1 VAPTVT
7 AMHDLAFIFAGF
19 FVGFVVGLTGVGGGS
34 LMTPILIFFFGVKP
48 YMAVGT
54 DLLFA
59 AFTKMGGTV
68 KLARSRHIDWPV
80 VLNLSA
86 GSIPAALITLYVLHE
101 LGATSTAVQH
111 LMTTT
116 LGFALLLTAA
126 ATLYKAVRGKVGPKT
141 VEAGQEAAAAR
152 PRHWSLPL
160 LFGALIGTLVT
171 LTSVGAGAIGVTV
184 LMLLYP
190 LLPLPRIVAADIAY
204 AVPLTLVAGM
214 GHASLGSVDWPLL
227 AKLLAGS
234 LPGIWVGSH
243 LMFKTPER
251 VIRSLLSLLL
261 AYAGLKLIAL

>member
-1 VAPTVT
+1 
-7 AMHDLAFIFAGF
+7 MHDLAFVFAGL
-19 FVGFVVGLTGVGGGS
+19 FVGLVVGLTGVGGGS
-34 LMTPILIFFFGVKP
+34 LMTPILIFFFDVKP
-48 YMAVGT
+48 YLAVGT

-59 AFTKMGGTV
+59 AFTKMGGTI
-68 KLARSRHIDWPV
+68 KLARAKHIDWPV

-101 LGATSTAVQH
+101 IGATSTVVQRI
-111 LMTTT
+111 MTTT

-126 ATLYKAVRGKVGPKT
+126 ATLYKALRGKTGPQT
-141 VEAGQEAAAAR
+141 IAAGEEAAAAR

-160 LFGALIGTLVT
+160 LFGALIGTMVT

-214 GHASLGSVDWPLL
+214 GHASLGSVDWSLL
-227 AKLLAGS
+227 GLLLAGS
-234 LPGIWVGSH
+234 IPGIWIGSH

-251 VIRSLLSLLL
+251 VIRSLLSVLL